1 MAYFAV
7 DESDVLSLV
16 DEAVSHLSTG
26 EGEANWLALVDT
38 AFDHEGRPLH
48 WSGTSTRLYRRGR
61 LEALNAF
68 SPLLCQL
75 SVNNSI
81 ALKQELA
88 TLIRHASGRP
98 MLSFLRSHQ
107 NARELA
113 QRLQD
118 VLEVQTSDGQA
129 FVLRL
134 ADTRALPAMAAAFQP
149 KHWARVT
156 REIDRWMLVNRRAK
170 LENLP
175 LPDKVAAADSD
186 DRPIVLSDAELN
198 QLLRLGE
205 PDALTQSLFENFPE
219 LLPKRHHSD
228 FYQLMLEVCEFG
240 SRHRVTAFP
249 ELMSLA
255 VAAASTD
262 GELLGQPGLAAWLDA
277 RAWSQGHFED
287 GLANFMETAE

>member
-7 DESDVLSLV
+7 DESDVQSLV
-16 DEAVSHLSTG
+16 DEAVSCLSTG
-26 EGEANWLALVDT
+26 EGAANWLALVDT
-38 AFDHEGRPLH
+38 AFDHEGSPLR

-81 ALKQELA
+81 ALRQELT

-98 MLSFLRSHQ
+98 MLSFLRSRL
-107 NARELA
+107 NAQELT

-118 VLEVQTSDGQA
+118 VLDVQTSDRQVFA
-129 FVLRL
+129 LRL
-134 ADTRALPAMAAAFQP
+134 ADTRALPALALALQP
-149 KHWARVT
+149 KHWARIT
-156 REIDRWMLVNRRAK
+156 REIDCWMLVNRRAK
-170 LENLP
+170 LESLR
-175 LPDKVAAADSD
+175 LPDKAAEEDSD
-186 DRPIVLSDAELN
+186 GEPVVLSDAELD
-198 QLLRLGE
+198 QLLSFGE
-205 PDALTQSLFENFPE
+205 PDALTQSLFDNFPE
-219 LLPKRHHSD
+219 LLPKRHRAD

-240 SRHRVTAFP
+240 RRHRVTAFP

-255 VAAASTD
+255 VATASTD
-262 GELLGQPGLAAWLDA
+262 GKLLGQSGLAAWLDA
-277 RAWSQGHFED
+277 RAWPQGQFED